1 MTLTHVRLSQRL
13 VVAPILISQCYNA
26 ERVDRLNLSVVA
38 PILISQCYNITFKGG
53 IGWFVVAPFLI
64 SQCYNTST
72 GNPYFIRVSRFIC
85 YEKMGLK

>member
-38 PILISQCYNITFKGG
+38 PILISQCYNNQTDFTTK
-53 IGWFVVAPFLI
+53 V
-64 SQCYNTST
+64 
-72 GNPYFIRVSRFIC
+72 
-85 YEKMGLK
+85 

>member
-13 VVAPILISQCYNA
+13 
-26 ERVDRLNLSVVA
+26 VVA

-64 SQCYNTST
+64 SQCYNKKVA
-72 GNPYFIRVSRFIC
+72 G
-85 YEKMGLK
+85 